1 MSKKKEKPGE
11 IQGVFIQMKARTM
24 CICDK
29 HVEKE
34 NDAVILYDK
43 AQVMHMECYTAMVV
57 RCIQH
62 DIEENGTKVITTD
75 MMMSGFS
82 NDVRISVEKL
92 AQDWEKEG
100 GAKSESSADSGKKSG
115 DSGAKSGDDSGD
127 DEELTEKELLDILHS
142 ENGQSAEA

>member
-11 IQGVFIQMKARTM
+11 IQGVFIQMKARTK

-100 GAKSESSADSGKKSG
+100 GAKSESSADSGSG
-115 DSGAKSGDDSGD
+115 EPRSDDGAKSGGD
-127 DEELTEKELLDILHS
+127 DDELTEKELLDILHG

>member
-43 AQVMHMECYTAMVV
+43 AQVMHMECYTAMVKV
-57 RCIQH
+57 LVPVFVTANILPLIS
-62 DIEENGTKVITTD
+62 DSSPVDGLKPTIPSIKTK
-75 MMMSGFS
+75 SPS
-82 NDVRISVEKL
+82 LRP
-92 AQDWEKEG
+92 
-100 GAKSESSADSGKKSG
+100 
-115 DSGAKSGDDSGD
+115 
-127 DEELTEKELLDILHS
+127 
-142 ENGQSAEA
+142 